1 MELSLLSFG
10 TDDISNDGTTR
21 PSWAEG
27 DRLNLALE
35 NQGSPK
41 FGPIGKVYCILP
53 NSDVPMPA
61 LTPLSEVRKRHRA
74 PTPRPGVTIQTVG
87 SPFVPLLENDKGNNV
102 PWLDRMRSRTKVRL
116 LSGPSLSSE
125 PARRKPRSRRP
136 RKQAPIP
143 QPSLSDDS
151 LSLVDIIHQSY
162 LQFARHIP
170 LEIGSSTEGQF
181 NMFRVSRNDKRAIL
195 TPKIINELLQEAE
208 GISNDIWSSTDLDD
222 SGLRSKLGSGG
233 KDFLDLPRAGT
244 KIMDVASEIQE
255 KIDIN
260 NASAMLWKF
269 FRYFVLR
276 VEDAATAGNSE
287 LQKEIGRHGQD
298 IAMVYECLLGIFYQL
313 GPVSYG
319 RQLSLLNSL
328 CGSACQLRRIRTN
341 IG

>member
-1 MELSLLSFG
+1 
-10 TDDISNDGTTR
+10 
-21 PSWAEG
+21 
-27 DRLNLALE
+27 
-35 NQGSPK
+35 
-41 FGPIGKVYCILP
+41 
-53 NSDVPMPA
+53 MPA
-61 LTPLSEVRKRHRA
+61 LTPLPDVRKRHRA
-74 PTPRPGVTIQTVG
+74 PTPHPGVRIQTVS
-87 SPFVPLLENDKGNNV
+87 SPFLALLGKDKGNSV
-102 PWLDRMRSRTKVRL
+102 PWLDRMRSRTKVPP

-136 RKQAPIP
+136 LLPKQAPIP
-143 QPSLSDDS
+143 QSSLSNES
-151 LSLVDIIHQSY
+151 LSLVDIIQHSY

-208 GISNDIWSSTDLDD
+208 DISNEIWSSTDLDD
-222 SGLRSKLGSGG
+222 SGLRLKLGSGG
-233 KDFLDLPRAGT
+233 KDFLDLPRAGS

-260 NASAMLWKF
+260 SASAMLWNF

-276 VEDAATAGNSE
+276 VEDAATAGNSA

-328 CGSACQLRRIRTN
+328 CRSACQSRDIRTN